1 MSKREMMSKD
11 TRSGEDILDRVDR
24 LERDLDIMR
33 KNAEPVSC
41 TLDKLIG
48 ARWKCCS
55 CGKERFFAIEKP
67 AKKYEVDERSW
78 TWWIYLCDDCSKA
91 FG

>member
-1 MSKREMMSKD
+1 MSKD
-11 TRSGEDILDRVDR
+11 IETGEDVIKRRIER
-24 LERDLDIMR
+24 LELDLDIMR

-67 AKKYEVDERSW
+67 AKEHEVDERSW
-78 TWWIYLCDDCSKA
+78 TWWKYLCDECSKA